1 MPRRRRL
8 IPSAIAAALLLVSVG
23 AGSPLPAQPSPGAAS
38 SSRKAPDSLISGIA
52 RWDADSDGVLTCQ
65 EWKRYAERLF
75 RRSDGNGD
83 GMLEREEFSTLGK
96 YEPVFAKA
104 DLGYFDDDQDGRL
117 SLREFVDKPSPLF
130 VRYDR
135 NGDCQLTADEIR
147 GNAAAGEQQ
156 KAPPGGPKGA
166 GGMPGP
172 PSSK

>member
-1 MPRRRRL
+1 M
-8 IPSAIAAALLLVSVG
+8 ALLLLSVG
-23 AGSPLPAQPSPGAAS
+23 AESPSLAQPSPGAAS

-75 RRSDGNGD
+75 RHSDANGD
-83 GMLEREEFSTLGK
+83 GMLDREEFPTLGK
-96 YEPVFAKA
+96 HEPIFAKA
-104 DLGYFDDDQDGRL
+104 DLGYFDDNQDGRV
-117 SLREFVDKPSPLF
+117 SLAEFVDKPNPLF

-135 NGDCQLTADEIR
+135 NGDCQLTMDEIR
-147 GNAAAGEQQ
+147 GTAPAGEPQ
-156 KAPPGGPKGA
+156 KAPPGGPKGT